1 MSKVLV
7 AEDNLPNRELIR
19 EILESCGH
27 QVIEAEDGQQALERL
42 KESTPD
48 LILLD
53 IQMPVL
59 DGYAVV
65 RQVRQTPHLANLTVL
80 ALTAYAMQGDR
91 EKVLQSGFDG
101 YLTKPIDVAVL
112 TDVLQRFALNRP
124 LADDYGSC
132 LMPFGERM
140 IRTRRRLISGRPS
153 KVLGGL
159 NYRPLASNLA

>member
-1 MSKVLV
+1 MSKILV

-27 QVIEAEDGQQALERL
+27 EVIEAENGQQALERL
-42 KESTPD
+42 QETKPD
-48 LILLD
+48 LVLLD

-65 RQVRQTPHLANLTVL
+65 RQLRQIPRLANLKIL

-101 YLTKPIDVAVL
+101 YLTKPIDMTAL
-112 TDVLQRFALNRP
+112 TNELRHL
-124 LADDYGSC
+124 
-132 LMPFGERM
+132 
-140 IRTRRRLISGRPS
+140 
-153 KVLGGL
+153 LG
-159 NYRPLASNLA
+159 

>member
-1 MSKVLV
+1 MSKILV

-27 QVIEAEDGQQALERL
+27 EVIEAEDGQQALERL
-42 KESTPD
+42 QDTKPD
-48 LILLD
+48 LVLLD

-65 RQVRQTPHLANLTVL
+65 RQLRQIPRLANLKIL

-101 YLTKPIDVAVL
+101 YLTKPIDKAAL
-112 TDVLQRFALNRP
+112 TNELRHL
-124 LADDYGSC
+124 
-132 LMPFGERM
+132 
-140 IRTRRRLISGRPS
+140 
-153 KVLGGL
+153 LG
-159 NYRPLASNLA
+159 